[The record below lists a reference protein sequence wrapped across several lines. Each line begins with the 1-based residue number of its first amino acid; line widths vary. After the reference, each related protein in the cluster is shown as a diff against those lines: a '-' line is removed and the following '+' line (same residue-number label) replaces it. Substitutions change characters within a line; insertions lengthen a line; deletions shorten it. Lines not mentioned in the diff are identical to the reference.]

1 MLAIEIM
8 VEEILRLQNTVCFL
22 QAQLREAKMS
32 RDTEAAKRELAYFE
46 FGMTE
51 RAQELI
57 GRMCAAPLV
66 IRYHK
71 DDEIVHTDEHP
82 FCDDPAC
89 GCHDDIDLIM
99 EHLEHPFDEGLLT
112 SPEYFRIKEG
122 KQL

>member
-1 MLAIEIM
+1 MADWITVLCRSF
-8 VEEILRLQNTVCFL
+8 VERFMQEVKVMDSM
-22 QAQLREAKMS
+22 E
-32 RDTEAAKRELAYFE
+32 
-46 FGMTE
+46 
-51 RAQELI
+51 ELI
-57 GRMCAAPLV
+57 RRECNIADELV
-66 IRYHK
+66 AVIVIQC
-71 DDEIVHTDEHP
+71 DELVHTNEHP